1 MSLQGFQDSIFAQY
15 RERVADFV
23 FDEKV
28 VAVFD
33 DMIRRSV
40 PGYAT
45 VIAMTSVFAQQ
56 FAAANSRCYDL
67 GCSLGASTLAMRRGI
82 DKKESHKHGCRIV
95 AVDNSQ
101 AMIDRCRQIVES
113 DVSTVPVDFVLGNI
127 QDIEI
132 KNASV
137 VVLNYTLQFLDPA
150 HRDEMIKKIYDGL
163 VPGGLL
169 ILSEKIKFE
178 DAREQDFQVEM
189 HHNFK
194 KLNGYSDLEISQKR
208 KSIENVLLPDTLD
221 EHYSRL
227 TDAGFEQ
234 CYLWFE
240 CFNFVS
246 IAAIKDH
253 A

>member
-1 MSLQGFQDSIFAQY
+1 MNSAFKDSIFAQY
-15 RERVADFV
+15 REKVADFV
-23 FDEKV
+23 FDDKV

-56 FAAANSRCYDL
+56 FAQPESLCYDL

-82 DKKESHKHGCRIV
+82 DKKGEDKRGCAIV

-101 AMIDRCRQIVES
+101 AMIDRCRQIADS

-127 QDIEI
+127 QEIEI

-150 HRDEMIKKIYDGL
+150 RRNEMIQTIYDGL
-163 VPGGLL
+163 LPGGLL

-178 DAREQDFQVEM
+178 DAQEQDFQVDM

-194 KLNGYSDLEISQKR
+194 KLNGYSELEISQKR
-208 KSIENVLLPDTLD
+208 KSIENVLLPDTLE

-227 TDAGFEQ
+227 RGAGFSK